1 MMALGLGSYGLSLLA
16 GMLSTLSP
24 CVLPLLPIIFGS
36 AVAAHRFGALALAAG
51 LGLSFVSIGLF
62 VATLGFS
69 LGLDDGVF
77 RWIGASVLL
86 GIGIVLLS
94 EVFQARLAVA
104 VSPLAAGV
112 HGLIERLNPAG
123 LRGQFLLGLL
133 IGLVW
138 SPCVGP
144 TMGAAATLAARRQDL
159 LEVAALMIIFGLGA
173 ALPMLLIGTLSREVI
188 TRLRGGMAHAGRAG
202 KRVLGA
208 FMVVLASF
216 ILTGIDKSIESVLV
230 AWSPGWLTKITTLF

>member
-1 MMALGLGSYGLSLLA
+1 MTRGLGSYGLSLLA

-36 AVAAHRFGALALAAG
+36 AVAVHRFGALALAAG
-51 LGLSFVSIGLF
+51 LTLSFVSIGLF

-86 GIGIVLLS
+86 GIGVVLLS
-94 EVFQARLAVA
+94 EVFQARLAMA
-104 VSPLAAGV
+104 ASPLAAGAEE
-112 HGLIERLNPAG
+112 LIERLNPVG
-123 LRGQFLLGLL
+123 LRGQFLIGLL
-133 IGLVW
+133 LGLVW

-173 ALPMLLIGTLSREVI
+173 ALPMLLIGSLSRKII
-188 TRLRGGMAHAGRAG
+188 TRWRGGMAHAGKAG
-202 KRVLGA
+202 KRALGA
-208 FMVVLASF
+208 LMVVLAIF
-216 ILTGIDKSIESVLV
+216 ILTGIDRSIESVLV
-230 AWSPGWLTKITTLF
+230 AWSPGWLTNITTLF

>member
-1 MMALGLGSYGLSLLA
+1 MALGLGSYGLSLLA

-51 LGLSFVSIGLF
+51 LTLSFVTIGLF

-86 GIGIVLLS
+86 GVGVVLLS
-94 EVFQARLAVA
+94 EIFQARLAIA
-104 VSPLAAGV
+104 ASPLAAGAE
-112 HGLIERLNPAG
+112 GLIERLNPVG
-123 LRGQFLLGLL
+123 LRGQFLIGLL
-133 IGLVW
+133 LGLVW

-159 LEVAALMIIFGLGA
+159 LEVAALMIIFGFVA
-173 ALPMLLIGTLSREVI
+173 ALPMLLIGSLSRELI
-188 TRLRGGMAHAGRAG
+188 ARWRGGMAHAGKAG
-202 KRVLGA
+202 KRALGILIA
-208 FMVVLASF
+208 ALALS
-216 ILTGIDKSIESVLV
+216 ILTGVDKSIESVLV
-230 AWSPGWLTKITTLF
+230 AWSPGWLINITTLF

>member
-1 MMALGLGSYGLSLLA
+1 MTLGLGSYGLSLLA

-36 AVAAHRFGALALAAG
+36 AVAVHRFGALALAAG
-51 LGLSFVSIGLF
+51 LTLSFVSIGLF
-62 VATLGFS
+62 IATLGFS

-77 RWIGASVLL
+77 RLIGASLLL
-86 GIGIVLLS
+86 GIGVVLLS
-94 EVFQARLAVA
+94 EVFQARLAIA
-104 VSPLAAGV
+104 ASPLAVGAE
-112 HGLIERLNPAG
+112 GLIERLNPVG

-133 IGLVW
+133 LGLVW

-159 LEVAALMIIFGLGA
+159 LEVAALMIIFGFGA
-173 ALPMLLIGTLSREVI
+173 SLPMVLIGSLSREVM
-188 TRLRGGMAHAGRAG
+188 TRWRGRMAHAGEAG
-202 KRVLGA
+202 KRALGA
-208 FMVVLASF
+208 LMVVLGFF

-230 AWSPGWLTKITTLF
+230 AWSPGWLTDITTLF

>member
-1 MMALGLGSYGLSLLA
+1 MTLGLGNYGLSLLA

-36 AVAAHRFGALALAAG
+36 AVSAHRFGALALAAG
-51 LGLSFVSIGLF
+51 LTLSFVSIGLF

-77 RWIGASVLL
+77 RLIGAAVLL
-86 GIGIVLLS
+86 GIGASLLS
-94 EVFQARLAVA
+94 EVFQARLAIA
-104 VSPLAAGV
+104 ASPLAAGAE
-112 HGLIERLNPAG
+112 GLIERLPVG
-123 LRGQFLLGLL
+123 LRGQFLIGLL
-133 IGLVW
+133 LGLVW

-173 ALPMLLIGTLSREVI
+173 ALPMVLIGSLSREVI
-188 TRLRGGMAHAGRAG
+188 TRWRGGMTHAGKAG
-202 KRVLGA
+202 KRVLGVVMA
-208 FMVVLASF
+208 VLALS

-230 AWSPGWLTKITTLF
+230 AWSPGWLINITTLF

>member
-1 MMALGLGSYGLSLLA
+1 MALGLGNYGFSLLA

-51 LGLSFVSIGLF
+51 LTLSFVSIGLF
-62 VATLGFS
+62 IATLGFS

-86 GIGIVLLS
+86 GIGAVLLS

-112 HGLIERLNPAG
+112 HGLIERLSPAG

-133 IGLVW
+133 LGLVW

-173 ALPMLLIGTLSREVI
+173 ALPMLVIGTLSREVM
-188 TRLRGGMAHAGRAG
+188 TRWRGSMAKTGKAG
-202 KRVLGA
+202 KRAFGA
-208 FMVVLASF
+208 LLVVLAIF
-216 ILTGIDKSIESVLV
+216 ILTGIDKSIETVLV
-230 AWSPGWLTKITTLF
+230 AWSPGWLTKIATLF

>member
-1 MMALGLGSYGLSLLA
+1 MTRGLGSYGLSLLA

-36 AVAAHRFGALALAAG
+36 AVAVHRFGALALAAG
-51 LGLSFVSIGLF
+51 LTLSFVSIGLF

-86 GIGIVLLS
+86 GIGVVLLS
-94 EVFQARLAVA
+94 EVFQARLAMA
-104 VSPLAAGV
+104 ASPLAAGAEE
-112 HGLIERLNPAG
+112 LIERLNPVG
-123 LRGQFLLGLL
+123 LRGQFLIGLL
-133 IGLVW
+133 LGLVW

-173 ALPMLLIGTLSREVI
+173 ALPMLLIGSLSRKII
-188 TRLRGGMAHAGRAG
+188 TRWRGGRLMPAR
-202 KRVLGA
+202 
-208 FMVVLASF
+208 LANA
-216 ILTGIDKSIESVLV
+216 LWG
-230 AWSPGWLTKITTLF
+230 P